1 MPRGAYVGI
10 AAALAA
16 RGEPARKIPMQ
27 TGLSLMFRKLAF
39 TAALVTAAMVSTAQ
53 AEEYKLGDLVIDTP
67 WMKATMPNAPV
78 SGGYMVIRNTG
89 SEADRLIGGNVDFA
103 GKVEVHEMKM
113 ENDVMKMRE
122 VEGGLEIP
130 AGGEVVLKP
139 GGFHVM
145 FMGLKEQLK
154 EGETREVEV
163 SFQNAGS
170 ITLPFP
176 VKPVTMMKKPMAQGA
191 N

>member
-1 MPRGAYVGI
+1 
-10 AAALAA
+10 
-16 RGEPARKIPMQ
+16 
-27 TGLSLMFRKLAF
+27 MFRKLAF

-176 VKPVTMMKKPMAQGA
+176 VKTVTMMKKPMAQGT